1 MISGTRSQSAPR
13 DRVEA
18 AVRELAAQGVLD
30 GRQAEAVL
38 RSVRDALPGDAVSQR
53 RGRVAELA
61 GYLGGAF
68 AAAAAIIFVAQTWE
82 TIERVGQVSL
92 LGFTSLLLLAAG
104 AAVGGGTPRRLRAL
118 GGGAD
123 DTRRR
128 LVSTLATLAAGAAAG
143 ASASA
148 VDEHQLLAAALA
160 GLAVA
165 LPGYLLVPSML
176 GQLGS
181 WLAGLGALLGVLD
194 VLDVFD
200 PLPAGLCVLGLG
212 AVWVVLATRDVFA
225 EPRLGLGVGAATA
238 LLGAQ
243 LPLGGNRFSAYLLTL
258 LVAAGCFTGYLRVRS
273 WVLPAVG
280 VLAVAVVAPEA
291 VLDWT
296 GGSSLG
302 GAAALLAASL
312 ALLVSC
318 AVGLRLRKADR
329 RPPTAVEGRPGEP
342 SS

>member
-1 MISGTRSQSAPR
+1 MMNGTRSQSGAR

-30 GRQAEAVL
+30 GRQADAVL
-38 RSVRDALPGDAVSQR
+38 RSVRDALPADAVSQR
-53 RGRVAELA
+53 RGRIAELA

-68 AAAAAIIFVAQTWE
+68 AASAAIIFVGQAWE
-82 TIERVGQVSL
+82 IIGRAGQIGL
-92 LGFTSLLLLAAG
+92 LTLTALLLLAAG
-104 AAVGGGTPRRLRAL
+104 VVVGGGTPRRLRAL
-118 GGGAD
+118 GEGAD

-128 LVSTLATLAAGAAAG
+128 LVSTLVTLAAGAAAG
-143 ASASA
+143 AAASG
-148 VDEHQLLAAALA
+148 VDRHPLLPAGLA

-165 LPGYLLVPSML
+165 IPGYLLVPSML
-176 GQLGS
+176 GQLGT
-181 WLAGLGALLGVLD
+181 WLASLGTLLGVLD
-194 VLDVFD
+194 LLDVFD

-212 AVWVVLATRDVFA
+212 AAWVVLATRDVFS

-243 LPLGGNRFSAYLLTL
+243 LPLGGNRTWAYLLTL
-258 LVAAGCFTGYLRVRS
+258 LVAAGCFTGYLRVRN

-291 VLDWT
+291 IIDWT

-329 RPPTAVEGRPGEP
+329 RPPEGYE
-342 SS
+342 